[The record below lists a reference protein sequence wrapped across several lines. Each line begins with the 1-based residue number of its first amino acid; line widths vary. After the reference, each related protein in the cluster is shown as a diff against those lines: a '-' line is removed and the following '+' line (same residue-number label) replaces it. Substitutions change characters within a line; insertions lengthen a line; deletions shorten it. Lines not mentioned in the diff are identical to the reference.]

1 MGSQAFAARQPI
13 ARLNDLIVALVSLLP
28 PLMILGIDLLL
39 VYCQFASPP
48 QSEASSLGV
57 LQVNSGMV
65 VSKYLYS
72 ALAST
77 FCLVVYFGIVRQSFA
92 IAACYALSL
101 MVTIATFFIVVDTIA
116 GPVLLHLLHTW

>member
-1 MGSQAFAARQPI
+1 
-13 ARLNDLIVALVSLLP
+13 
-28 PLMILGIDLLL
+28 
-39 VYCQFASPP
+39 
-48 QSEASSLGV
+48 
-57 LQVNSGMV
+57 MV